1 VNTIEAT
8 LPVAAAVACRAC
20 GSASVHAACTAAEMF
35 FGTGG
40 SYVYQECE
48 RCGSLTLA
56 NPPNLAPHYPERYYR
71 HIEARVSTRWRP
83 FVRAMRVIHDRFMPC
98 VSPLTGRWGVGL
110 RGATAASERVLDVG
124 CGAGRMLER
133 LRDLGMRDLT
143 GVDTYGASESAVT
156 HGPWGSLR
164 LIRGLIEDVPGR
176 FDVIVLNHS
185 LEHVEDPTA
194 VLSAVR
200 ARLSPHGF
208 AVVRTP
214 VVGYAW
220 RHFGRSWVQL
230 DAPRHLTIFSVCGL
244 RGCAGHAG
252 LAIERIT
259 YDSTAFQFS
268 GSEDYI
274 RGRTPRAGGLASS
287 LLRLMRSVAGAWSV
301 RAWLLNLQCDGD
313 QAAFVLRHAAQGAA

>member
-1 VNTIEAT
+1 MHG
-8 LPVAAAVACRAC
+8 R
-20 GSASVHAACTAAEMF
+20 CTVAEML

-56 NPPNLAPHYPERYYR
+56 NPPDLAPHYPERYYR
-71 HIEARVSTRWRP
+71 HIEARFSARWRP
-83 FVRAMRVIHDRFMPC
+83 VVKAMRVIHDRWVPC

-110 RGATAASERVLDVG
+110 RGASAASKRVLDVG

-133 LRDLGMRDLT
+133 VRDQGMRDLT
-143 GVDTYGASESAVT
+143 GVDPYGASESIGT

-164 LIRGLIEDVPGR
+164 LIRGLVEDVPGA

-185 LEHVEDPTA
+185 LEHVDDPSA

-214 VVGYAW
+214 VIGYAW
-220 RHFGRSWVQL
+220 RRFGRCWVQL
-230 DAPRHLTIFSVCGL
+230 DAPRHLTIFSAPGL
-244 RGCAGHAG
+244 RACAARAG
-252 LAIERIT
+252 LAIESIT

-268 GSEDYI
+268 GSDDYI
-274 RGRTPRAGGLASS
+274 RGSTPKAGGVANG
-287 LLRLMRSVAGAWSV
+287 LLRFARSVAGAWSI
-301 RAWLLNLQCDGD
+301 RAWLLNLRRDGD
-313 QAAFVLRHAAQGAA
+313 QAAFVLRPTARGTA